1 MIRLASEIPLTN
13 GEKRRIRAR
22 NRRIQRARKFKTETR
37 ADIICF
43 CLFFMSFCIMSIWGI
58 MTATTL

>member
-1 MIRLASEIPLTN
+1 MIKLATEIPLTN
-13 GEKRRIRAR
+13 DEKRRIRAR
-22 NRRIQRARKFKTETR
+22 RRRIRRAIRFKTETR